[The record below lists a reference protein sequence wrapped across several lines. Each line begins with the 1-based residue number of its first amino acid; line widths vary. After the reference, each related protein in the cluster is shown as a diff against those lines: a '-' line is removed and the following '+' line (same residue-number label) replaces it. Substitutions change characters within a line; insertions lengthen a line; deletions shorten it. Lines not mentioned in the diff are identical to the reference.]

1 MLASTMP
8 ATSAPPEYEVV
19 RRKLRSGLNRDL
31 EELLSGADSEIE
43 ELRAEID
50 RLEGELIDVSV
61 DYEES
66 ESLNNRISYAF
77 ALSERQIALETGTER
92 KADLVLP
99 DEVSTIGEAIE
110 WAGLLPNI
118 EIHEQAPVEIE
129 KLETPVNAGAWAK
142 TLWRGL
148 RALDAY
154 ASGQYSVPGG
164 FFEWCRDSPS
174 PCVWPESNKK
184 LAMRES
190 DGVMNNQR
198 LRSARLL
205 PVDTTVDGSGRIE
218 MVAHLK
224 IAQGGGPLA
233 PRVYFY
239 DDTSGATKKVH
250 VGYIGPHSNMPNLS
264 TN

>member
-1 MLASTMP
+1 MSD
-8 ATSAPPEYEVV
+8 EV
-19 RRKLRSGLNRDL
+19 
-31 EELLSGADSEIE
+31 A
-43 ELRAEID
+43 
-50 RLEGELIDVSV
+50 
-61 DYEES
+61 
-66 ESLNNRISYAF
+66 
-77 ALSERQIALETGTER
+77 
-92 KADLVLP
+92 LP
-99 DEVSTIGEAIE
+99 DEVSSISEAIE
-110 WAGLLPNI
+110 WARVLPNI
-118 EIHEQAPVEIE
+118 SIHVQAPVEID

-148 RALDAY
+148 RALDAF
-154 ASGQYSVPGG
+154 ASGLHSVPGG
-164 FFEWCRDSPS
+164 FFEWCRDSNS
-174 PCVWPESNKK
+174 PWVWPESSKK

-190 DGVMNNQR
+190 ESVMKNTR

-205 PVDTTVDGSGRIE
+205 PVDEAVDPSGRIE

-239 DDTSGATKKVH
+239 DDTSGVTKKVH